1 MSDSVPD
8 CSPNSPDVST
18 AETAART
25 PGRLIVIAGPG
36 GVGKSTIV
44 AELRRRIPLHFS
56 VSATTR
62 DPRPGEVHGFDYRF
76 VTRPE
81 FERLIDAGD
90 LLEWATFNDNYY
102 GTPRDAVTA
111 ALADG
116 RDVLLEIEV
125 QGARQV
131 REAMPEAL
139 MIFVVPPS
147 RGALRRRLETR
158 ADTSEED
165 IAAKLRIAE
174 EELAAASELFDHV
187 VVNEDVEQATSEIL
201 EILGTHR

>member
-1 MSDSVPD
+1 VPD
-8 CSPNSPDVST
+8 CSQNSPD
-18 AETAART
+18 RT
-25 PGRLIVIAGPG
+25 RSGRLIVIAGPG

-62 DPRPGEVHGFDYRF
+62 DPRPGEVHGFHYRF

-81 FERLIDAGD
+81 FERLIDAGE
-90 LLEWATFNDNYY
+90 LLEWAVFNGNYY
-102 GTPRDAVTA
+102 GTPRDAVAA
-111 ALADG
+111 ALDDG

-131 REAMPEAL
+131 RAAMPEAM
-139 MIFVVPPS
+139 MIFIAPPS
-147 RGALRRRLETR
+147 RSALRRRLERR
-158 ADTSEED
+158 ADTTEED

-174 EELAAASELFDHV
+174 EELAAAPELFNHV
-187 VVNEDVEQATSEIL
+187 VVNEDVEQATSEIV
-201 EILGTHR
+201 EILGIDP

>member
-1 MSDSVPD
+1 VPD
-8 CSPNSPDVST
+8 CSQNSPDQT
-18 AETAART
+18 R

-62 DPRPGEVHGFDYRF
+62 DPRPGEVHGFHYRF

-81 FERLIDAGD
+81 FERLIEAGE
-90 LLEWATFNDNYY
+90 LLEWAVFNGNYY
-102 GTPRDAVTA
+102 GTPRDAVAA
-111 ALADG
+111 ALDDG

-131 REAMPEAL
+131 RRAMPEAV
-139 MIFVVPPS
+139 MVFVAPPS
-147 RGALRRRLETR
+147 RETLRRRLEAR
-158 ADTSEED
+158 ADTTEVD

-174 EELAAASELFDHV
+174 EELAAAPELFDHV
-187 VVNEDVEQATSEIL
+187 VVNEDVQQATGEIL
-201 EILGTHR
+201 EILDREP

>member
-1 MSDSVPD
+1 MPD
-8 CSPNSPDVST
+8 CSPNSP
-18 AETAART
+18 ETEHT
-25 PGRLIVIAGPG
+25 GRLIVIAGPG

-62 DPRPGEVHGFDYRF
+62 DPRPGEVHGFHYRF

-81 FERLIDAGD
+81 FERLIEAGE
-90 LLEWATFNDNYY
+90 LLEWAVFNGNYY
-102 GTPRDAVTA
+102 GTPRDAVAA
-111 ALADG
+111 ALDDG

-131 REAMPEAL
+131 RRAMPEAV
-139 MIFVVPPS
+139 MIFIAPPS
-147 RGALRRRLETR
+147 RETLRRRLESR
-158 ADTSEED
+158 ADTTPGD

-174 EELAAASELFDHV
+174 EELAAAPELFDHLI
-187 VVNEDVEQATSEIL
+187 VNEDVDQATGEIQD
-201 EILGTHR
+201 ILSRKP

>member
-1 MSDSVPD
+1 VSDSVPD
-8 CSPNSPDVST
+8 CSPNSPDVS
-18 AETAART
+18 AVGTAART

-62 DPRPGEVHGFDYRF
+62 DPRPGEVHGFHYRF

-90 LLEWATFNDNYY
+90 LLEWAIFNDNYY
-102 GTPRDAVTA
+102 GTPKDAVTA
-111 ALADG
+111 ALEDG

-139 MIFVVPPS
+139 MIFVAPPS
-147 RGALRRRLETR
+147 REALRRRLERR
-158 ADTSEED
+158 ADTSPED

-174 EELAAASELFDHV
+174 EELAAAPELFDHV
-187 VVNEDVEQATSEIL
+187 VVNEDVEQATTEIM
-201 EILGTHR
+201 EILGTDR